1 MLKKSQAKYFQDVPS
16 VKITNIRVD
25 LKPGTHG
32 VLYYDYEIY
41 HTYFCEVRRAS
52 KQQHNLDLLK
62 SMKAGFT
69 AFYHNALHLTGMHCA
84 TKYARGL
91 QGTASVRE
99 GFPVVYMN
107 FSFIRKVTSSFCF
120 HLLHHAIMHDS
131 VSHSMSLSFQD
142 FL

>member
-1 MLKKSQAKYFQDVPS
+1 
-16 VKITNIRVD
+16 
-25 LKPGTHG
+25 
-32 VLYYDYEIY
+32 
-41 HTYFCEVRRAS
+41 
-52 KQQHNLDLLK
+52 
-62 SMKAGFT
+62 MKAGFT

-107 FSFIRKVTSSFCF
+107 FSLIRKVTSSFCF

-142 FL
+142 FLSLNRLQVASFTSFLQIILISEL